1 MGKTRHTWV
10 PIEREKDIVCN
21 YGECSAGMGLAGNGQ
36 CYRKGNPY
44 NKNCGRFEDEDKI
57 MSDYEDWN
65 DDGYS

>member
-57 MSDYEDWN
+57 MSDYEK
-65 DDGYS
+65 GIKK